1 MSGFVGFALDRA
13 FGHPTGLLGAAG
25 GALMARGNAAAE
37 QQVVRLAK
45 LTGDEEVLVI
55 GPGPGVGLQAAGEQ
69 AARVVAI
76 EPSARMRRTASQRC
90 AALPNVVIQDG
101 TAEATGQPDAAFD
114 VVLSVNNIQLWP
126 DRGAAL
132 AELHRVLRPG
142 GVLLL
147 STHERWLPGGR
158 AGLQADVQA
167 AGFADVQTWAWQPP
181 TRGTAQAQ
189 TRAIRP

>member
-13 FGHPTGLLGAAG
+13 FGHPSGLLGAVG

-37 QQVVRLAK
+37 QQVVRLAR

-55 GPGPGVGLQAAGEQ
+55 GPGPGVGLRTTGEQ
-69 AARVVAI
+69 AGRVVAI
-76 EPSARMRRTASQRC
+76 EPSARMRRTATRRC
-90 AALPNVVIQDG
+90 AALPNVVVQDG

-114 VVLSVNNIQLWP
+114 VVLTVNNIQLWP

-142 GVLLL
+142 GVLLV

-158 AGLQADVQA
+158 AGLHADVQT

-181 TRGTAQAQ
+181 TRGTTQAQ